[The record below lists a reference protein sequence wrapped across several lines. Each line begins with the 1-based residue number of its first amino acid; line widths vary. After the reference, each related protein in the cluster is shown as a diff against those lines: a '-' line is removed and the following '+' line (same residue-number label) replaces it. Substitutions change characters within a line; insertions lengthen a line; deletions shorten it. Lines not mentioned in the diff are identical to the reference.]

1 MKVGLVTTW
10 AECGAG
16 HVSLAY
22 ARALEQAGCQ
32 VAIYARGQYLPEL
45 RWGSSALRPWPVESD
60 RSVAGL
66 SLVDP
71 RQFGRWLRS
80 FSPDWLIFNEQRAWA
95 PVLQARAAGVACAAY
110 VDYYRADTVPLFQ
123 LYDLLF
129 CHTQRHHGVFAADP
143 RALFIPWGVDLHAF
157 SPGPRQMADLPAS
170 EPLVI
175 VHSAGMA
182 GPNDRKGTDLALQA
196 FVATPGPAQLLVHSQ
211 LALEHWPHSWR
222 LCLEQDSRI
231 QPLTGPLRPV
241 DLYRQGDLYL
251 YPSRLEGIGLTL
263 PEALA
268 TGLAAITTGAPPM
281 SEFVHPAETGTLVPV
296 RDYRA
301 RFDGYYWPEAW
312 VDPAQ
317 LADALRPYLADPAL
331 ARRQGRLARQR
342 MEQQR
347 DWSVVGQ
354 AIPQALAGTPRR
366 VLDPDHCGALKRDAR
381 HQDRRH
387 EPRVRDLLRES
398 LATAWRQGRRVVAR
412 GRH

>member
-1 MKVGLVTTW
+1 
-10 AECGAG
+10 
-16 HVSLAY
+16 
-22 ARALEQAGCQ
+22 
-32 VAIYARGQYLPEL
+32 
-45 RWGSSALRPWPVESD
+45 
-60 RSVAGL
+60 
-66 SLVDP
+66 
-71 RQFGRWLRS
+71 
-80 FSPDWLIFNEQRAWA
+80 
-95 PVLQARAAGVACAAY
+95 
-110 VDYYRADTVPLFQ
+110 
-123 LYDLLF
+123 
-129 CHTQRHHGVFAADP
+129 
-143 RALFIPWGVDLHAF
+143 
-157 SPGPRQMADLPAS
+157 
-170 EPLVI
+170 
-175 VHSAGMA
+175 MA

-366 VLDPDHCGALKRDAR
+366 VLDPDHYGALKRDAR

>member
-22 ARALEQAGCQ
+22 AQALEQAGCQ
-32 VAIYARGQYLPEL
+32 VAIYARGQYLPGL
-45 RWGSSALRPWPVESD
+45 RWGRSALRPWPVEVD

-66 SLVDP
+66 SHVDP
-71 RQFGRWLRS
+71 RQFHRWLRS

-95 PVLQARAAGVACAAY
+95 PVLQARAAGISCGAY
-110 VDYYRADTVPLFQ
+110 VDYYRSNTVPLFH

-129 CHTQRHHGVFAADP
+129 CHTQRHHGVFATDS
-143 RALFIPWGVDLHAF
+143 RAVFIPWGVDLQVFA
-157 SPGPRQMADLPAS
+157 PGPRQLADLPKS
-170 EPLVI
+170 DPLVV

-196 FVATPGPAQLLVHSQ
+196 FVSVPGPAKLLLHSQ
-211 LALEHWPHSWR
+211 MP
-222 LCLEQDSRI
+222 LEQWPESWLACVKRDSRI
-231 QPLTGPLRPV
+231 QPLTGPLQPV
-241 DLYRQGDLYL
+241 ELYRRGDLYL

-268 TGLAAITTGAPPM
+268 TGLAAITTGGPPM
-281 SEFVHPAETGTLVPV
+281 SEFVDPYETGMLVPV
-296 RDYRA
+296 SDYRA

-312 VDPAQ
+312 LDPLL
-317 LADALRPYLADPAL
+317 LADALRPYIADPTL

-342 MEQQR
+342 MQQER
-347 DWSVVGQ
+347 DWSVV
-354 AIPQALAGTPRR
+354 AREIPRALSATPRR
-366 VLDPDHCGALKRDAR
+366 VLEVDHLLALQREAR
-381 HQDRRH
+381 YQDRIY

-398 LATAWRQGRRVVAR
+398 LSTALRQSRRFVAR
-412 GRH
+412 GLR